1 MTSRETPRS
10 SSCVSAKR
18 PLRKACTSLAA
29 CAVIV
34 LLQTLVGR
42 ADATACNMTVTNL
55 WNVSVYLQ
63 SFDDTD
69 YSCSSP
75 YANYNVLS
83 NESTSNR
90 VCVCVCVCVPLFA
103 GAAPPFV

>member
-1 MTSRETPRS
+1 MTSRETSRS

-90 VCVCVCVCVPLFA
+90 VCVCVFPCSL
-103 GAAPPFV
+103 GLHSPPFD